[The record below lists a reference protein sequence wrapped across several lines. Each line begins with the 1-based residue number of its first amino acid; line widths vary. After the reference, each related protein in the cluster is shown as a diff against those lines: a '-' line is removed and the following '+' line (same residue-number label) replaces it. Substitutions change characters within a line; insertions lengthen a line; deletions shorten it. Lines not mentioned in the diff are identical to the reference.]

1 MDVWVRGTVV
11 VLWVDVWVIGTAVVL
26 WVDVWVR
33 GNAVVIVG
41 GCVGKRYCCYCG

>member
-1 MDVWVRGTVV
+1 VDVWVRGTVV